1 MGRVF
6 FNTRENV
13 ESLAADYTAKAADS
27 GKIFFINIASG
38 MTLTLPSIAN
48 GVALDGWN
56 CKVVIETNVSS
67 NTFTITEGAGDT
79 DVIVAHTTEN
89 QSTASGGAPA
99 GTSTGCTN
107 VILANGADVVGDRFD
122 IVCSGTKMYVNAM
135 VDDDA
140 AVTVS

>member
-6 FNTRENV
+6 FDTRKNV
-13 ESLAADYTAKAADS
+13 HSLTGNYTALASDS
-27 GKIFFINIASG
+27 GKVFFINAAAG
-38 MTLTLPSIAN
+38 MTLTLPSIAD

-56 CKVVIETNVSS
+56 CRVVIETNVSS
-67 NTFTITEGAGDT
+67 NTFTITEGANDT
-79 DVIVAHTTEN
+79 NVLVVHTTEN
-89 QSTASGGAPA
+89 DVSAGAAPA

-107 VILANGADVVGDRFD
+107 VILANAADVVGDSFD
-122 IVCSGTKMYVNAM
+122 ILCSGTKMYVNAQ

>member
-6 FNTRENV
+6 FNTRERCQ
-13 ESLAADYTAKAADS
+13 SLTADYTATGEDS
-27 GKIFFINIASG
+27 GKVFFINVATG

-56 CKVVIETNVSS
+56 CKVVIETNVTS
-67 NTFTITEGAGDT
+67 NNFIITEGAGDT

-89 QSTASGGAPA
+89 QSTASGGSPA

-107 VILANGADVVGDRFD
+107 VILANAADVVGDRFE
-122 IVCSGTKMYVNAM
+122 ILCSGTKMYVNAI
-135 VDDDA
+135 VDDDG

>member
-6 FNTRENV
+6 FDTRKNV
-13 ESLAADYTAKAADS
+13 HSLTGDYTALASDS
-27 GKIFFINIASG
+27 GKVFFINVASG

-56 CKVVIETNVSS
+56 CRVVIETNVSS
-67 NTFTITEGAGDT
+67 NNFTITEGAGDT
-79 DVIVAHTTEN
+79 DVLVVHTTEN